1 MPIILVV
8 CPVRHYMLAKDNR
21 YRFQYLNINYYSNI
35 QMLKSRYQLS
45 KGLDRYYLNKI
56 QFQCILVKKLQ
67 ERTKLSS
74 E

>member
-45 KGLDRYYLNKI
+45 KGLDRYY
-56 QFQCILVKKLQ
+56 
-67 ERTKLSS
+67 
-74 E
+74 